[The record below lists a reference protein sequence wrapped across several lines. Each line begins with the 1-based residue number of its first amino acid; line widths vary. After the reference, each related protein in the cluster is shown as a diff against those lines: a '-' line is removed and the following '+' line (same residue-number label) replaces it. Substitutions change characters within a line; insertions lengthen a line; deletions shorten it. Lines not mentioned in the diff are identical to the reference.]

1 MSSIAR
7 FAASL
12 EKMTGDKP
20 WQPYALAFI
29 AVFIALLLRELLV
42 ISVGINLF
50 AVLFLPAVM
59 ITGLACGLL
68 PGIFAAILA
77 TLVPFIHLV
86 GNSHQ
91 FFPSSANMMMNT
103 VVIGSLNLFLALV
116 AASHREHRKQIELT
130 MSELNHRTKNLLSV
144 ISSISHHIA
153 RGTND
158 IVSFREALDTR
169 LRSMAAAHDLLLKNE
184 WKDTAL
190 HSVVTLAIDPFV
202 KRNQIAIE
210 GPDILVSALT
220 VENIMMALHEL
231 LTNSVKYGA
240 LSLPNGTIKI
250 RWQYHIKEQRL
261 HFVWEG
267 IASKYEKPISRRGF
281 GTLVLTEIV
290 PKNLKGQA
298 TYEIKEGRVLWALDI
313 PLKSVVPTERTGT
326 LSVAPESQVAL

>member
-1 MSSIAR
+1 MASIAR

-12 EKMTGDKP
+12 EKVTGGKP

-29 AVFIALLLRELLV
+29 SVFIALLLREVLV
-42 ISVGINLF
+42 VVLGINLF
-50 AVLFLPAVM
+50 AILFLPAVI

-68 PGIFAAILA
+68 PGIFAAVLA
-77 TLVPFIHLV
+77 TFVPFIHLV
-86 GNSHQ
+86 ANSNQ
-91 FFPSSANMMMNT
+91 FFPSSANMLMNT
-103 VVIGSLNLFLALV
+103 AVIGGLNLFLALV
-116 AASHREHRKQIELT
+116 AASHWEHRKQIELT

-144 ISSISHHIA
+144 ISSIAHHIA

-158 IVSFREALDTR
+158 IDSFREALDKR

-190 HSVVTLAIDPFV
+190 RSVVTLAIAPFV
-202 KRNQIAIE
+202 KRNQIAME
-210 GPDILVSALT
+210 GPDILVSAVT

-231 LTNSVKYGA
+231 LTNSAKYGA
-240 LSLPNGTIKI
+240 LSLPNGTIKV
-250 RWQYHIKEQRL
+250 RWQYRIQEQRL
-261 HFVWEG
+261 RFVWEG

-298 TYEIKEGRVLWALDI
+298 TYEIKDGRVLWALDI
-313 PLKSVVPTERTGT
+313 PLKSVVPAEGTGI
-326 LSVAPESQVAL
+326 LSVSPESQAAL